1 MDVGEIL
8 AELKSIGA
16 VDAPKEPAAEI
27 VITPIVEVRSE
38 PLPAAPIHEIF
49 KALETIRINLMV
61 LVEGRIDVAAVP
73 AVSPEV
79 PAPVKAKSKVSKRV
93 AKAAVPALIES
104 EVETPVVAAPAPA
117 RSAPTTLEQARA
129 RAIARIRGEDLPTTP
144 GALGEDAEDK
154 LLFVGQDRAIPIN
167 LREAES
173 VSPREAMVGSP

>member
-16 VDAPKEPAAEI
+16 VDAPKEPVAEI
-27 VITPIVEVRSE
+27 VIAPIVEVRSE

-61 LVEGRIDVAAVP
+61 LVEGRTAAVVVP

-79 PAPVKAKSKVSKRV
+79 PPPAKAKSKVSKRV
-93 AKAAVPALIES
+93 AKAAVPAPIES
-104 EVETPVVAAPAPA
+104 EVETPVVAAPA